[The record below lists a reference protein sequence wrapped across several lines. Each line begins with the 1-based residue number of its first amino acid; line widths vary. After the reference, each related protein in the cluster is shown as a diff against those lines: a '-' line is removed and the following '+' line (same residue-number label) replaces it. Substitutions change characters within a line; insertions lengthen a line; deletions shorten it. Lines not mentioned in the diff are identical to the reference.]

1 MLVSGNCGT
10 GCVGVTGTDAVPS
23 VANVLF
29 NSVYNC
35 KEEKKNCANA
45 VTMFGGQSIQRGGLA
60 LEGGGTQ
67 VQRHSFFFLL
77 FLVSFSN
84 CCALAFRHS
93 FAL

>member
-35 KEEKKNCANA
+35 KEEKKKK
-45 VTMFGGQSIQRGGLA
+45 T
-60 LEGGGTQ
+60 
-67 VQRHSFFFLL
+67 VQMQ
-77 FLVSFSN
+77 
-84 CCALAFRHS
+84 
-93 FAL
+93 

>member
-35 KEEKKNCANA
+35 KEEEKTLCKCSNYVWGAAKHTKGRSCFERKNKGTAA
-45 VTMFGGQSIQRGGLA
+45 VI
-60 LEGGGTQ
+60 
-67 VQRHSFFFLL
+67 FFL
-77 FLVSFSN
+77 VRSSN
-84 CCALAFRHS
+84 CCALVFQHS